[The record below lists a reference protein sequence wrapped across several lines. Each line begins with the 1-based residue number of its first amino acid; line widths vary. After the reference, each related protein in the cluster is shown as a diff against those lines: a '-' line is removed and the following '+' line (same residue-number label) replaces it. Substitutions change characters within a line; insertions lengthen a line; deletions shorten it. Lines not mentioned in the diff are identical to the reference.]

1 MTKKITKSLVK
12 TFGCRLNLLESE
24 LIEQNINS
32 SQNKTLVVNT
42 CAVTNEAVKQ
52 AKQFVRKTSREN
64 PGLKIIATGC
74 AVQTNFE
81 EWSKMPEIFKTIGN
95 TEKLKKETWQNL
107 GNNNSLVSDIMIE
120 TKANPFFVSGF
131 KERTRAFLQIQQGC
145 DHRCTF
151 CIIPF
156 GRGNSRSV
164 PVNEVIDNAQKLI
177 DFGHNEIVLTG
188 VDITSWG
195 KDLEN
200 RPSLGSLVKL
210 ILKKVIG
217 LKRLRLSSIDPAEI
231 DFDLMDALST
241 QEKLMPHLHLS
252 IQHGND
258 LILKRMKRRHLAR
271 DVVRFVEQARKNRP
285 GIVLGADFISG
296 FPTENCEAHLS
307 SLKLI
312 NDLEICW
319 GHIFPYSPRNGSPA
333 AKMPQIESKLR
344 KDRAKELRIACNKNS
359 KSWMKSQVG
368 SIANVLMESGNS
380 GRCEYFSTVK
390 TNSIFQRGTIQKLKI
405 NKMNHD
411 SLQGVSI
418 ENHQKEIYELV

>member
-1 MTKKITKSLVK
+1 MTKKNTKSLVK

-52 AKQFVRKTSREN
+52 AKQFVRKTFREN

-74 AVQTNFE
+74 AVQTNFK

-164 PVNEVIDNAQKLI
+164 PITKICKQIKILLEKG
-177 DFGHNEIVLTG
+177 FKEIVLTG
-188 VDITSWG
+188 VDLTSYGNDLYG
-195 KDLEN
+195 K
-200 RPSLGSLVKL
+200 PKLGKL
-210 ILKKVIG
+210 IKEILKKVKN
-217 LKRLRLSSIDPAEI
+217 LERLRL
-231 DFDLMDALST
+231 
-241 QEKLMPHLHLS
+241 
-252 IQHGND
+252 
-258 LILKRMKRRHLAR
+258 
-271 DVVRFVEQARKNRP
+271 
-285 GIVLGADFISG
+285 
-296 FPTENCEAHLS
+296 
-307 SLKLI
+307 
-312 NDLEICW
+312 
-319 GHIFPYSPRNGSPA
+319 
-333 AKMPQIESKLR
+333 
-344 KDRAKELRIACNKNS
+344 
-359 KSWMKSQVG
+359 
-368 SIANVLMESGNS
+368 
-380 GRCEYFSTVK
+380 
-390 TNSIFQRGTIQKLKI
+390 
-405 NKMNHD
+405 
-411 SLQGVSI
+411 
-418 ENHQKEIYELV
+418 